1 MALSGDG
8 EAGGIL
14 RQLDEVTG
22 ALAALTAALDDDG
35 ELDTSLQLVCRQL
48 IHVIPGA
55 DLASITLL
63 RNGVPS
69 TAACTD
75 HRAFDLDAVQYRAGS
90 GPCLEAAE
98 TRRVVRVDVATARG
112 RWPEFTRRALDAGV
126 ASYLSAPLAVDAAHT
141 GSLNLYGLH
150 AHGYQEV
157 EGTLLE
163 LFVAAVEGA
172 LRSTARYL
180 AARREAGQLSTALV
194 SRAAIDQAKGILMGA
209 RGISADEA
217 FRLLVVQSQRENVKL
232 RDCAERLVT
241 AVLQGTS
248 ITRRPG
254 RPGACPR

>member
-1 MALSGDG
+1 VAVLALSSEGA
-8 EAGGIL
+8 AGGII

-22 ALAALTAALDDDG
+22 ALEALTAALDDDG

-48 IHVIPGA
+48 VRVIPGA
-55 DLASITLL
+55 DIASITLF

-75 HRAFDLDAVQYRAGS
+75 HRALDLDAAQYRAGA
-90 GPCLEAAE
+90 GPCLQAAE
-98 TRRVVRVDVATARG
+98 TGRIVRVDVATARD
-112 RWPEFTRRALDAGV
+112 RWPEFTGRAVGAGV

-150 AHGYQEV
+150 DHGYREV

-194 SRAAIDQAKGILMGA
+194 SRAVIDQAKGILMGA

-217 FRLLVVQSQRENVKL
+217 FRLLVVQSQRENIKL
-232 RDCAERLVT
+232 RECADRLVT
-241 AVLQGTS
+241 AALRG
-248 ITRRPG
+248 RR
-254 RPGACPR
+254 